1 MQSVLIGGV
10 VYMEIICDILFV
22 LGVGGLFR
30 SLSAFVVLCVLG
42 IFKAVTHK
50 GPENLGKII
59 LLDIVFIVV
68 CFILASIFDDI
79 VTFDGNDTETVTEIT
94 TMENFT
100 EVTTAAIRT
109 ETTTVETTAEATTAE
124 EIAETYNTEQQ
135 SPAQNIDYLNIYR
148 VVLESMKASYG
159 EYTRYAIYDIDGNG
173 VKELFVMCGYSEAD
187 TYLNVYTI
195 KNGTSVLIGSYF
207 AGHSSLYVAEDGNGV
222 YLVYAHMDYQEIAR
236 LTTDGNVLF
245 DEVIS
250 KEDYVEEYYDRS
262 PEIPCYYVGD
272 YDALS

>member
-1 MQSVLIGGV
+1 
-10 VYMEIICDILFV
+10 MEIICDIIFILA
-22 LGVGGLFR
+22 VGGFFL
-30 SLSAFVVLCVLG
+30 SLSAFAVLCVLG

-94 TMENFT
+94 TMEDVT
-100 EVTTAAIRT
+100 EVTTAAITT
-109 ETTTVETTAEATTAE
+109 ETTTVETTAETTTAV
-124 EIAETYNTEQQ
+124 IAETYNTEQQ

-159 EYTRYAIYDIDGNG
+159 EYTEYAIYDIDGNG
-173 VKELFVMCGYSEAD
+173 VKELFVVCGYDNSD
-187 TYLNVYTI
+187 MYLNVYTI
-195 KNGTSVLIGSYF
+195 KNGTSVLIGSYSP
-207 AGHSSLYVAEDGNGV
+207 GNSSLYVAEDGNGV
-222 YLVYAHMDYQEIAR
+222 YAVYSHMDYQKIDR

-250 KEDYVEEYYDRS
+250 EEDYAVEYYDRS
-262 PEIPCYYVGD
+262 PEIPYYYVGD